1 MKPVYSKLFSHI
13 EIHVYISQCSHP
25 ILHLAIQYLTQYRD
39 IKRVGGIYQ
48 KIVYED
54 LLVK

>member
-1 MKPVYSKLFSHI
+1 MKHVYNKLFSHI
-13 EIHVYISQCSHP
+13 EIPVYISQCSHP
-25 ILHLAIQYLTQYRD
+25 ILLLAIQYLTQYRD

-54 LLVK
+54 VLV